1 MMTRREAL
9 TLAAACALWPRT
21 SRGASVTVESIRSRL
36 PKVLP
41 AGVASIMANALNQD
55 PTSFN
60 TDWFSTILLAGLL
73 RWGPRAFPEA
83 HPFVQAWL
91 EYHRKSKE
99 VSKYSGPPSR
109 SFNAG
114 GMQLTSYCS
123 QYAVAFPCYQLA
135 SRFGDDAAR
144 AVCIDVAN
152 FILYRS
158 ARNRLGMVAH
168 DDNAEFAIP
177 DTCFYVAG
185 PLMIASTLS
194 EKYEGVFRRQALI
207 QLRTYTDVFL
217 VKEKGLAKTV
227 LLKTGLGE
235 TYWTRASG
243 WLLWSMISVLEY
255 LPAHAAETD
264 GILQDLK
271 LLAEGLAHVQD
282 AGGGFHVFLD
292 DPKSPLETT
301 GSAMFAMGLHEAIRN
316 AWLPDSFRGLVER
329 AWNFVQG
336 NINDDD
342 SIEHVYAAWAI
353 PAEKRIMTM
362 NRVTAGWVPGFILL
376 AAHEMTM
383 DAGAR

>member
-1 MMTRREAL
+1 MR
-9 TLAAACALWPRT
+9 LAAACALWPQT
-21 SRGASVTVESIRSRL
+21 SRGASVTVESVRSRL
-36 PKVLP
+36 PKALP
-41 AGVASIMANALNQD
+41 AGFASIIANALNQD

-60 TDWFSTILLAGLL
+60 TDWFGTVLMDGLL
-73 RWGPRAFPEA
+73 RWQPRAFPEA
-83 HPFVQAWL
+83 RTFAQTWL
-91 EYHRKSKE
+91 DYHRKSTG

-114 GMQLTSYCS
+114 GVALTSYAG
-123 QYAVAFPCYQLA
+123 QYGISFPCFQLA

-152 FILYRS
+152 FILHQS

-177 DTCFYVAG
+177 DTCYFVAG
-185 PLMIASTLS
+185 PLMFASTLS
-194 EKYEGVFRRQALI
+194 EKYGEVFRRQALI

-227 LLKTGLGE
+227 LLKAGLGE

-255 LPAHAAETD
+255 LPAHAPETE
-264 GILQDLK
+264 GILHDLK
-271 LLAEGLAHVQD
+271 LLAEGLARVQD
-282 AGGGFHVFLD
+282 AGGGFHVLLD

-316 AWLPDSFRGLVER
+316 AWLPDSFGGLVAR
-329 AWNFVQG
+329 AWSFVQG
-336 NINDDD
+336 NINGDG
-342 SIEHVYAAWAI
+342 SIEHVYTAWAM
-353 PAEKRIMTM
+353 PAEKRIITM
-362 NRVTAGWVPGFILL
+362 NRVTTGWVPGFILL
-376 AAHEMTM
+376 AANEMTM